1 MDLSLESS
9 HLQDY
14 SKWLQQSQDDNDGHF
29 RNFSLWDNRYCF
41 DSSSKISFSFDW
53 TLMM

>member
-1 MDLSLESS
+1 MDLSLVSS

-29 RNFSLWDNRYCF
+29 RNFSLSGITGIVSTVAVRLVLVL
-41 DSSSKISFSFDW
+41 IGR
-53 TLMM
+53 